1 MLDLFLLYFI
11 YAYACLQN
19 WCYNEENGTLST
31 LKERGDF
38 MAENNRGDNF
48 VIDSIQSSKRA
59 KAIAE
64 ENATSKTDQAT
75 RDYLRMREE
84 AKARAKSDFLK
95 EINSWMRARDY
106 YAQ

>member
-1 MLDLFLLYFI
+1 
-11 YAYACLQN
+11 
-19 WCYNEENGTLST
+19 
-31 LKERGDF
+31 
-38 MAENNRGDNF
+38 MAENNN
-48 VIDSIQSSKRA
+48 SKRA

-64 ENATSKTDQAT
+64 ETATLKTDQMT

-84 AKARAKSDFLK
+84 AKAKAQSDFLR